1 MLMDAVKPEL
11 PHTVVIDNRN
21 SISLTGITD
30 IGSFNEETVLLTTPL
45 GELNITGAQMQVTK
59 LDLESGDVTI
69 EGKII
74 SLTYADTVRKNTGF
88 FARVF
93 G

>member
-1 MLMDAVKPEL
+1 MDAVKTEL
-11 PHTVVIDNRN
+11 PHTVMIDNRN
-21 SISLTGITD
+21 RISLTGITD
-30 IGSFNEETVLLTTPL
+30 VGSFNEETVLLITAL
-45 GELNITGAQMQVTK
+45 GELNITGAGLQVTK
-59 LDLESGDVTI
+59 LDLESGNVTV